1 MIMVPKCCSFVLL
14 SILCLQ
20 ACSAFTSYSPIT
32 SRDHWRSLK
41 QIQNAGFTS
50 SLGIQEKGERA
61 GVAKTRL
68 NMMDEEGNGPG
79 LLTSIGIVL
88 IMIIFVGSAFVPL
101 MGGGDRDLSIADSV
115 VTRQD
120 APQKLKNY
128 ESSQDRLSRATIQE
142 KLSAV
147 PVFYL
152 SEGGNMQTDI
162 FLSYQQAADAATGK
176 EGVSVKVT
184 SLDQVM

>member
-1 MIMVPKCCSFVLL
+1 MVSKHTWSFLL
-14 SILCLQ
+14 GILCFQ
-20 ACSAFTSYSPIT
+20 ACSAFTCYRPII
-32 SRDHWRSLK
+32 SRDNWRSLK
-41 QIQNAGFTS
+41 QLEGAGFTS
-50 SLGIQEKGERA
+50 SLGLHGKVINRVRA
-61 GVAKTRL
+61 TNTRL
-68 NMMDEEGNGPG
+68 NMMDDEGEGPG

-88 IMIIFVGSAFVPL
+88 IMILFVVTGLAPEFA
-101 MGGGDRDLSIADSV
+101 GGDRDLSIADSV

-120 APQKLKNY
+120 APQKLQNF

-162 FLSYQQAADAATGK
+162 FLSYQEAAEAASGK
-176 EGVSVKVT
+176 DGVSVKVT